1 MCSGILS
8 LGCPWFLVLILPSK
22 PSQLVLKLISTLL
35 ASLTLTH
42 MVTSSNLVSLIWAS
56 NIDVRNMLASV
67 VKRVGDVK
75 ESLRD
80 SLTNT
85 GFHMFLAHQ

>member
-1 MCSGILS
+1 M
-8 LGCPWFLVLILPSK
+8 
-22 PSQLVLKLISTLL
+22 
-35 ASLTLTH
+35 
-42 MVTSSNLVSLIWAS
+42 MTSSNLVSLIWAS